1 MKNLKH
7 YRSIWV
13 PAVFILIILGL
24 ALDAGAYEQKSSR
37 ENSVRVDA
45 VPVQLASG
53 LQAKF
58 EIRMNTHSVDLS
70 QDMIA
75 VSTLKDDKGKEYSPV
90 NWKGSPP
97 GSHHRSGVLEF
108 PALEGNPQSITLT
121 IRNIAKVPERIFEW
135 KIDR

>member
-1 MKNLKH
+1 MKSLKH
-7 YRSIWV
+7 YGSIWV
-13 PAVFILIILGL
+13 PAVFILITLGL
-24 ALDAGAYEQKSSR
+24 ALEAGAYERKTDR
-37 ENSVRVDA
+37 ENSVRVEV

-58 EIRMNTHSVDLS
+58 KIRMNTHSVDLS
-70 QDMIA
+70 QDMVA
-75 VSTLKDDKGKEYSPV
+75 VSTLKDEKGQEYRPV

-108 PALEGNPQSITLT
+108 PALEGNPQSVTLT